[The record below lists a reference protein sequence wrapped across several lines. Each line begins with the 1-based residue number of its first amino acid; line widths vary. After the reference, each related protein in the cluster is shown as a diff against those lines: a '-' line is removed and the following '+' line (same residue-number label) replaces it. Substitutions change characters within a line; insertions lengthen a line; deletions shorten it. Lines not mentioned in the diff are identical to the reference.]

1 MKYFA
6 LLLDQMPSQVL
17 PSQHIKSQLM
27 TYYRIHSTFLY
38 CWKENLHFCKEMS
51 HVQTLLPKAESSPEA
66 HFFPNPSSIV
76 NFFYFWNELG
86 FLFSSLM
93 NKQRGNYKLA
103 TLNFDHCTGN
113 KKRCQI
119 QEAFQ
124 VALGQNRDIVS
135 TTEQMPHVMFI
146 TVAWLYILK

>member
-1 MKYFA
+1 MLTYQSTGKGYYSVPSDRDDKPIAKNLGDHNSMKYFA

-93 NKQRGNYKLA
+93 NK
-103 TLNFDHCTGN
+103 
-113 KKRCQI
+113 
-119 QEAFQ
+119 
-124 VALGQNRDIVS
+124 
-135 TTEQMPHVMFI
+135 
-146 TVAWLYILK
+146 